1 MAPLK
6 FLEELY
12 PFIDSNFLTFL
23 EDFLIHDL
31 YVLAAF
37 AEQQPASE
45 KLKQVKPSL
54 HFPFSCLSFTVLNFS
69 ISCMCTQGITQILSI
84 IDVTERQP
92 WLNGL
97 ELLEDA
103 RENKH
108 ILSIGFERVDVL
120 LGGGLREG
128 QLTEIVGPSS
138 SGKTQVCL
146 RAASNVAKNYNAEVF
161 YVDTGN
167 SFSPQRIS
175 GFVNWKPGTA
185 LDWSVKVTI
194 EEFLLH
200 LPFRDEEVFL
210 LLAGACVVIWDIWDE
225 RNDQVFRGRKREYS
239 EIWPLSEQS
248 MLQQVMSS
256 ISCHSVFDIFA
267 LFDVLHRLEFN
278 LRSQTCKG
286 DRRVQFLIIDS
297 ISSLITPILGGSSSQ
312 GHALMISAGT
322 LLKKIAHEHNIAVL
336 VTNHTV
342 GGDRGTSKPALG
354 ESWKSVPHVRL
365 QLSRDAGSNVYQAS
379 ILKHSSMASGTAA
392 RFVMYE

>member
-6 FLEELY
+6 SLEQLH
-12 PFIDSNFLTFL
+12 PIIDTTFQSFCASHGIFTV

-37 AEQQPASE
+37 AEHQPESE
-45 KLKQVKPSL
+45 KLK
-54 HFPFSCLSFTVLNFS
+54 
-69 ISCMCTQGITQILSI
+69 QGITQILSVI
-84 IDVTERQP
+84 NAERQP
-92 WLNGL
+92 WMNGL

-108 ILSIGFERVDVL
+108 VLSTGFEGVDTL

-128 QLTEIVGPSS
+128 LLTEIVGPSS

-146 RAASNVAKNYNAEVF
+146 RAASNVATNYNAKVF
-161 YVDTGN
+161 YLDTGN

-175 GFVNWKPGTA
+175 GFVNWKSGPSIARTGQ
-185 LDWSVKVTI
+185 
-194 EEFLLH
+194 
-200 LPFRDEEVFL
+200 
-210 LLAGACVVIWDIWDE
+210 
-225 RNDQVFRGRKREYS
+225 N
-239 EIWPLSEQS
+239 

-256 ISCHSVFDIFA
+256 ISCHSVYDIFTF
-267 LFDVLHRLEFN
+267 FDVLHQLEFN

-286 DRRVQFLIIDS
+286 DRRVQLLIVDS

-312 GHALMISAGT
+312 GHALMVSAGS
-322 LLKKIAHEHNIAVL
+322 LLKKIAHEYNIAVL
-336 VTNHTV
+336 VINHTV

-365 QLSRDAGSNVYQAS
+365 QLSRDPGSSVCQAS
-379 ILKHSSMASGTAA
+379 ILKHSSMASGMTA
-392 RFVMYE
+392 RFVIYE

>member
-6 FLEELY
+6 SLEELC
-12 PFIDSNFLTFL
+12 PFIDSNFLTFCASHGIFTV
-23 EDFLIHDL
+23 EDFLIRDL

-45 KLKQVKPSL
+45 KLKQ
-54 HFPFSCLSFTVLNFS
+54 
-69 ISCMCTQGITQILSI
+69 GITQILSI
-84 IDVTERQP
+84 IDATERQP
-92 WLNGL
+92 WVNGL

-103 RENKH
+103 RENKN
-108 ILSIGFERVDVL
+108 ILSIGFEGVDVL

-146 RAASNVAKNYNAEVF
+146 RAASNVAKNYKAEVF
-161 YVDTGN
+161 YMDTGN

-185 LDWSVKVTI
+185 LDWS
-194 EEFLLH
+194 
-200 LPFRDEEVFL
+200 
-210 LLAGACVVIWDIWDE
+210 
-225 RNDQVFRGRKREYS
+225 
-239 EIWPLSEQS
+239 EQS
-248 MLQQVMSS
+248 MLQRVMTS
-256 ISCHSVFDIFA
+256 ISCHSVFNIFA
-267 LFDVLHRLEFN
+267 LFDVLHQLEFN

-286 DRRVQFLIIDS
+286 DRRVQLLIIDS

-365 QLSRDAGSNVYQAS
+365 QLSRDAGSNVCQAS
-379 ILKHSSMASGTAA
+379 ILKHSSMASGMTA
-392 RFVMYE
+392 RFVIYE

>member
-6 FLEELY
+6 SLEELC
-12 PFIDSNFLTFL
+12 PFIDSNFLTFCASHGIFTV
-23 EDFLIHDL
+23 EDFLIRDL

-45 KLKQVKPSL
+45 KLKQ
-54 HFPFSCLSFTVLNFS
+54 
-69 ISCMCTQGITQILSI
+69 GITQILSI
-84 IDVTERQP
+84 IDATERQP
-92 WLNGL
+92 WVNGL

-103 RENKH
+103 RENKN
-108 ILSIGFERVDVL
+108 ILSIGFEGVDVL

-146 RAASNVAKNYNAEVF
+146 RAASNVAKNYKAEVF
-161 YVDTGN
+161 YMDTGN

-185 LDWSVKVTI
+185 LDW
-194 EEFLLH
+194 
-200 LPFRDEEVFL
+200 
-210 LLAGACVVIWDIWDE
+210 
-225 RNDQVFRGRKREYS
+225 
-239 EIWPLSEQS
+239 
-248 MLQQVMSS
+248 
-256 ISCHSVFDIFA
+256 
-267 LFDVLHRLEFN
+267 
-278 LRSQTCKG
+278 TCKG
-286 DRRVQFLIIDS
+286 DRRVQLLIIDS

-336 VTNHTV
+336 VISYLKILQLQHGFLSTVTNHTV

-365 QLSRDAGSNVYQAS
+365 QLSRDAGSNVCQAS
-379 ILKHSSMASGTAA
+379 ILKHSSMASGMTA
-392 RFVMYE
+392 RFVIYE

>member
-12 PFIDSNFLTFL
+12 PFIDSNFLTFCASHGIFTV

-45 KLKQVKPSL
+45 KLK
-54 HFPFSCLSFTVLNFS
+54 
-69 ISCMCTQGITQILSI
+69 QGITQILSI

-185 LDWSVKVTI
+185 LDW
-194 EEFLLH
+194 
-200 LPFRDEEVFL
+200 
-210 LLAGACVVIWDIWDE
+210 
-225 RNDQVFRGRKREYS
+225 
-239 EIWPLSEQS
+239 
-248 MLQQVMSS
+248 QVMSS

-278 LRSQTCKG
+278 LRSQVHSNIMHL
-286 DRRVQFLIIDS
+286 RVQFLIIDS

>member
-6 FLEELY
+6 SLEELC
-12 PFIDSNFLTFL
+12 PFIDSNFLTFCASHGIFTV
-23 EDFLIHDL
+23 EDFLIRDL

-45 KLKQVKPSL
+45 KLKQ
-54 HFPFSCLSFTVLNFS
+54 
-69 ISCMCTQGITQILSI
+69 GITQILSI
-84 IDVTERQP
+84 IDATERQP
-92 WLNGL
+92 WVNGL

-103 RENKH
+103 RENKN
-108 ILSIGFERVDVL
+108 ILSIGFEGVDVL

-146 RAASNVAKNYNAEVF
+146 RAASNVAKNYKAEVF
-161 YVDTGN
+161 YMDTGN

-185 LDWSVKVTI
+185 LDWS
-194 EEFLLH
+194 
-200 LPFRDEEVFL
+200 
-210 LLAGACVVIWDIWDE
+210 
-225 RNDQVFRGRKREYS
+225 
-239 EIWPLSEQS
+239 EQS
-248 MLQQVMSS
+248 MLQRVMTS
-256 ISCHSVFDIFA
+256 ISCHSVFNIFA
-267 LFDVLHRLEFN
+267 LFDVLHQLEFN

-286 DRRVQFLIIDS
+286 DRRVQLLIIDS

-336 VTNHTV
+336 VISYLKILQLQHGFLSTVTNHTV

-365 QLSRDAGSNVYQAS
+365 QLSRDAGSNVCQAS
-379 ILKHSSMASGTAA
+379 ILKHSSMASGMTA
-392 RFVMYE
+392 RFVIYE

>member
-6 FLEELY
+6 SLEQLH
-12 PFIDSNFLTFL
+12 PIIDTTFQSFCASHGIFTV

-37 AEQQPASE
+37 AEQQPESE
-45 KLKQVKPSL
+45 KLK
-54 HFPFSCLSFTVLNFS
+54 
-69 ISCMCTQGITQILSI
+69 QGITQILSVI
-84 IDVTERQP
+84 NAERQP
-92 WLNGL
+92 WMNGL

-108 ILSIGFERVDVL
+108 FLSTGFEGVDTL

-146 RAASNVAKNYNAEVF
+146 RAASNVATNYNAKVF
-161 YVDTGN
+161 YLDTGN

-175 GFVNWKPGTA
+175 GFVNWKSGPSIARTGQ
-185 LDWSVKVTI
+185 
-194 EEFLLH
+194 
-200 LPFRDEEVFL
+200 
-210 LLAGACVVIWDIWDE
+210 
-225 RNDQVFRGRKREYS
+225 N
-239 EIWPLSEQS
+239 

-256 ISCHSVFDIFA
+256 ISCHSVYDIFA
-267 LFDVLHRLEFN
+267 FFDVLHQLEFN

-286 DRRVQFLIIDS
+286 DRRVQLLIVDS

-312 GHALMISAGT
+312 GHALMVSAGS
-322 LLKKIAHEHNIAVL
+322 LLKKIAHEYNIAVL
-336 VTNHTV
+336 VINHTV

-354 ESWKSVPHVRL
+354 QSWKSVPHVRL
-365 QLSRDAGSNVYQAS
+365 QLSRDPGSNVCQAS
-379 ILKHSSMASGTAA
+379 ILKHSSMASGMTA
-392 RFVMYE
+392 RFVIYE